1 MVDEGKGVSMMEHDA
16 LITPGARRPT
26 REQRSVELRKRLF
39 DAAAQV
45 VGEFGY
51 ADASISR
58 ITERAGIAQGTFY
71 LYFESRQALFDEL
84 LPHVGQ
90 DMVAYISKAVRNS
103 ADIWEVEER
112 GLRAF
117 FAFLRRQPG
126 FFKILNQ
133 AETAA
138 PRAHAKHMALL
149 TEHYIASL
157 KRSVAKGEIRD
168 FSDRELEAIAQVF
181 MGARSYLYLRYLKN
195 GKPSARL
202 PDWVIGAYMKLVRSG
217 LR

>member
-1 MVDEGKGVSMMEHDA
+1 V
-16 LITPGARRPT
+16 RRRS
-26 REQRSVELRKRLF
+26 REERSAEVREKIFL
-39 DAAAQV
+39 AAAAV

-71 LYFESRQALFDEL
+71 LYFESRQALFDDL

-90 DMVAYISKAVRNS
+90 DMIAYIGRAVRGS
-103 ADIWEVEER
+103 ANIWEVEER

-117 FAFLRRQPG
+117 FAFLREHPG
-126 FFKILNQ
+126 FFRILNQ

-138 PRAHAKHMALL
+138 PHGHEKHMALL
-149 TEHYIASL
+149 TAHYVASL
-157 KRSVAKGEIRD
+157 ERSAGKGEIRKFD
-168 FSDRELEAIAQVF
+168 SRELEAVAHIF
-181 MGARSYLYLRYLKN
+181 MGARSYLYLRYLK
-195 GKPSARL
+195 GAKPTARL
-202 PDWVIGAYMKLVRSG
+202 PEWVVEAYMRLVREG